1 MTRPFPLTPEQR
13 TAVLSGN
20 GFVVNRIRRVP
31 CASSPFVVTID
42 GRDYA
47 GFVDEASMRA
57 AAELWREFW
66 PAARG
71 RKVDVSVRH

>member
-1 MTRPFPLTPEQR
+1 MRGFPITHEHR
-13 TAVLSGN
+13 VAILSGQ
-20 GFVVNRIRRVP
+20 GFVLNRIRRVP
-31 CASSPFVVTID
+31 CSSSPFVVTID

-57 AAELWREFW
+57 AAELFREFW